1 MADLSTPGQKM
12 SFEKLRRIH
21 QDFARFLRAR
31 RPTLKKSRSNR
42 EDDVM
47 KKVLIPLAAGALSV
61 LAFAAL
67 AAPQPLTESDTG
79 QLRPAGT
86 VSVTGATNLD
96 ELQQRLAEKA
106 GQQGATGYSINAA
119 GGTNKMYGT
128 ATIYK

>member
-1 MADLSTPGQKM
+1 M